1 MRKTGIMAVTIALI
15 VSFASLGQAQTNLQI
30 GLNAVG
36 GGIGFVNPS
45 GSIGSTISLAGNA
58 ELGTFMND
66 FHLVGFTQFWRKSYT
81 EQSLWDWSWSEFIV
95 GGGAKYYFKMQGM
108 PVKPYAGA
116 GLLLALSH
124 YSWKFTGVSYIWTKE
139 KESSTNF
146 DIGAQIFAGAE
157 YPINPKLTAYGE
169 FRYHTDGVDFLGI
182 YAGVLYHLK

>member
-1 MRKTGIMAVTIALI
+1 MRKIGIIAITAFSIL
-15 VSFASLGQAQTNLQI
+15 SFASLGQAQTNLKL

-66 FHLVGFTQFWRKSYT
+66 FHLIGFAQFWTKKYAENT
-81 EQSLWDWSWSEFIV
+81 YWDWSWTEMV
-95 GGGAKYYFKMQGM
+95 LGGGAKYYFNMQNM
-108 PVKPYAGA
+108 PFKPYAGA
-116 GLLLALSH
+116 GLAFVFSRWSWN
-124 YSWKFTGVSYIWTKE
+124 YSG
-139 KESSTNF
+139 STNIYIKKSESDTNI

-157 YPINPKLTAYGE
+157 YPINPKMTAYGE